1 MIDVKLPQIENL
13 QEITPEQ
20 AAEYV
25 RYVATLR
32 HNQNR
37 WFKLRAFDALD
48 ISREMEKELD
58 ALNANLLDPTPR
70 LFWWERNGN
79 NYCVVFLDTNRFMSF
94 IGARFTTG
102 RVKKDIQNIIPRVIM
117 GVDIMLG
124 VNVWNVWGVEK
135 NCNMGKK
142 QKQKRYVRRDG
153 FRELDFGFIR
163 FEDRK
168 TEKDSQKRLI
178 QKRPMPKK

>member
-37 WFKLRAFDALD
+37 WFKLQAFDALD

-58 ALNANLLDPTPR
+58 ALNAYLLDPTPR
-70 LFWWERNGN
+70 LF
-79 NYCVVFLDTNRFMSF
+79 
-94 IGARFTTG
+94 
-102 RVKKDIQNIIPRVIM
+102 
-117 GVDIMLG
+117 
-124 VNVWNVWGVEK
+124 
-135 NCNMGKK
+135 
-142 QKQKRYVRRDG
+142 
-153 FRELDFGFIR
+153 
-163 FEDRK
+163 
-168 TEKDSQKRLI
+168 
-178 QKRPMPKK
+178 